1 MRGYVL
7 QASSGPS
14 AARSNYCGN
23 EGKRSLM
30 KALASVKDAS
40 KRAPNQRLVLR
51 CTIKKFWGKETRRRY
66 RPTVK
71 CRRPSI
77 GKPGDTS
84 SAESLRFG
92 LCLHKARPQRIRPP
106 PRAAT
111 RLGTAKLQRDL
122 GQYLPLAPSA
132 SKWLQEPLS
141 MQAMPVSP
149 LAWSSSSVPWPSS
162 WRASSQLSFSWP
174 PLRRPF
180 SWQASAARRPSSSQ
194 VSSLLPLAR
203 SGALLLLLASFF
215 LRGFLSSLFLRC
227 HA

>member
-1 MRGYVL
+1 MTC
-7 QASSGPS
+7 QASPK
-14 AARSNYCGN
+14 
-23 EGKRSLM
+23 EP
-30 KALASVKDAS
+30 
-40 KRAPNQRLVLR
+40 PNQRLVLR
-51 CTIKKFWGKETRRRY
+51 CTIEKFWEK
-66 RPTVK
+66 RPGFAIDRLVK

-84 SAESLRFG
+84 SAESLRLG

-122 GQYLPLAPSA
+122 GEYLPLAPSA
-132 SKWLQEPLS
+132 STWLQEPLS
-141 MQAMPVSP
+141 VQTLPVSP

-194 VSSLLPLAR
+194 VSFLLPLAR
-203 SGALLLLLASFF
+203 SDALLLLLASFF
-215 LRGFLSSLFLRC
+215 LRGFLSSFFLRC
-227 HA
+227 HT